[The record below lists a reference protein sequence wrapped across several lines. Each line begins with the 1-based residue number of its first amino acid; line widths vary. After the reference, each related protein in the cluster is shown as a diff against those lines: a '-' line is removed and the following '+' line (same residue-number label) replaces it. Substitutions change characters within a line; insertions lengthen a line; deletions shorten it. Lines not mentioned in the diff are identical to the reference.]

1 MRDAEEALREALNGL
16 TDFQWATVDTVMNR
30 LQQRNAARL
39 LVADEVGLGKTVVAR
54 GVIARLLLDR
64 LNAGTKAPLRIVYV
78 CSNQVLAQEN
88 VRKLAVFKRDDAKRW
103 MRSPSFSRLAELGLA
118 PREEAGD
125 AQHLLEI
132 CSLTPGTS
140 LALNQGHGN
149 AMERYI
155 VWQALRKDRYI
166 SDPKPLEAFFSKGVQ
181 RWEHV
186 AYEVARNSLQL
197 VEGSLQRFL
206 SSLSGAA
213 VLPDRLRAALKG
225 TELNLR
231 SWRTLLENAVQLHRR
246 PSVPRPQAD
255 LISFVRGKVRALFVE
270 ACVDNLQADLFIL
283 DEFQRFKEL
292 LDPAPD
298 DETTQ
303 REDQAIAR
311 KVLHREGDH
320 HTLLL
325 SATPFKALTHV
336 GEDETNS
343 AHADDLK
350 KLFGYL
356 TRSDAE
362 FFEDYE
368 TLREKLLD
376 QLLHLRQGPIASGSL
391 DDSTKRR
398 LEALLRQTV
407 LRTERDQLLGED
419 REALE
424 EISRKGVL
432 PTTQEIHEYAALDH
446 LGETLKAVSERPV
459 GIDMMQLFKN
469 APWCLSFSGSYAI
482 RELLQEYRRQGQVAS
497 ALAASHSAWIPASEL
512 DRYAVNL
519 TNDPPNAKFAELLA
533 VALPSGVEQLL
544 WVPPS
549 VPYYKPEGAFARSP
563 QFSKT
568 LLFSSLVIAPRAL
581 SSLVSYECERRLLAA
596 CRSTRQAYFG
606 ERSKKPGPLAFE
618 SKSVS
623 GAFGLMYPSARLA
636 GLVEFDPQE
645 SLDQLRSRVR
655 RALKRDFDK
664 LVARHGGGEKKRGV
678 RWYVLAPLL
687 LDPQT
692 TRQSWFA
699 EIAKSKQISQARK
712 KDVEQVAS
720 WIDNQKLDLGKSPDD
735 LLDYLVDLAIAGP
748 AVCALRS
755 LRTVLP
761 AETPQHTVTATACSL
776 AFLGRMN
783 RWESQRAIQAV
794 CGRAKPWVALSRYV
808 AQGNLQA
815 TFDEY
820 FHLLHGQSDSQDDLL
835 EAFVQALG
843 VGASAVVAQSHL
855 PYRSGDTRKFDQSFH
870 CHVAVPL
877 GNQNITDQKGISR
890 VVNVRAA
897 FNSPFWP
904 FLLNS
909 TSVGQEGLDFHWYC
923 RRVVHWSLPSNPIDI
938 EQREG
943 RVNRYKSLLVR
954 QRLSGNIKP
963 PARVVHPQDVWSALF
978 KQAASR
984 RTSNTDLEPLWYVH
998 GEAPK
1003 LERLVPAVGFS
1014 AEQSRLPQLLRILSL
1029 YRLCF
1034 GQPRQEELLASLL
1047 KHEYSVADLREIKRA
1062 FIVELA
1068 PILQVTRKVTSPPIE
1083 VRLSETGPLAPA
1095 RMPPAKPDL
1104 PASPVAG

>member
-1 MRDAEEALREALNGL
+1 MKEAKEALGQVLDEL
-16 TDFQWATVDTVMNR
+16 TDFQRATVDTVMDR
-30 LQQRNAARL
+30 LQQRTAARL

-54 GVIARLLLDR
+54 GVITRMMLDR
-64 LNAGTKAPLRIVYV
+64 LKANMKVPLRVVYV
-78 CSNQVLAQEN
+78 CSNQALAQEN
-88 VRKLAVFKRDDAKRW
+88 VRKLAAFKRDDAKHW

-118 PREEAGD
+118 PREEAGST
-125 AQHLLEI
+125 QHLLEI

-140 LALNQGHGN
+140 LTLNQGHGN

-155 VWQALRKDRYI
+155 VWQALLRDRYI
-166 SDPKPLEAFFSKGVQ
+166 ANPELLEAFFSKGVQ

-186 AYEVARNSLQL
+186 AYEVARSSLQL
-197 VEGSLQRFL
+197 VDGSLLRFL

-213 VLPDRLRAALKG
+213 VLPDKHKTALKG
-225 TELNLR
+225 VELNLR
-231 SWRTLLENAVQLHRR
+231 SWRTLLESAVRLRQR
-246 PSVPRPQAD
+246 PSLPRPQAD
-255 LISFVRGKVRALFVE
+255 LISFVRAKVRALFVE

-292 LDPAPD
+292 LDPQPD
-298 DETTQ
+298 NETTQ

-325 SATPFKALTHV
+325 SATPFKALTYV
-336 GEDETNS
+336 GEDETDS
-343 AHADDLK
+343 AHAADLQ

-362 FFEDYE
+362 FFQEYE
-368 TLREKLLD
+368 NLREKLLE
-376 QLLHLRQGPIASGSL
+376 QLLDLPPGPITADSL
-391 DDSTKRR
+391 DDAAKRR

-407 LRTERDQLLGED
+407 FRTERDQLLGE
-419 REALE
+419 EQGALM

-432 PTTQEIHEYAALDH
+432 PTPQEIREYTALDR
-446 LGETLKAVSERPV
+446 LGETLKAASERPV

-469 APWCLSFSGSYAI
+469 APWCLSFSGSYAV
-482 RELLQEYRRQGQVAS
+482 RELLQEYRRQGPVAS
-497 ALAASHSAWIPASEL
+497 ALAASHSAWIPADAL
-512 DRYAVNL
+512 DRYDANL
-519 TNDPPNAKFAELLA
+519 TDEPANAKFGELLA
-533 VALPSGVEQLL
+533 AALPSGVEQLL

-549 VPYYKPEGAFARSP
+549 VPYYKPEGAFGRT
-563 QFSKT
+563 QHFSKT
-568 LLFSSLVIAPRAL
+568 LLFSHLVIAPRAL

-596 CRSTRQAYFG
+596 GRNTRQRYFG
-606 ERSKKPGPLAFE
+606 ERSQKHGPLSFE

-623 GAFGLMYPSARLA
+623 AAFGLVYPSVRLARLVKFA
-636 GLVEFDPQE
+636 PGE

-655 RALKRDFDK
+655 NALRSDLEK
-664 LVARHGGGEKKRGV
+664 LVARHGGGETKRGV

-687 LDPQT
+687 LDAPVN
-692 TRQSWFA
+692 RESWFA
-699 EIAKSKQISQARK
+699 EVGKSKQISQARK
-712 KDVEQVAS
+712 NDTEQVKR
-720 WIDNQKLDLGKSPDD
+720 WVNDQKLDLGRIPDG

-755 LRTVLP
+755 LQTVLP
-761 AETPQHTVTATACSL
+761 ADTPQHAVMATACAL

-783 RWESQRAIQAV
+783 RWESQRAIQVV
-794 CGRAKPWVALSRYV
+794 CGKGKPWIALPQYA

-820 FHLLHGQSDSQDDLL
+820 FHLLHGQSGSQDELL

-843 VGASAVVAQSHL
+843 TGASTVVAQSHL
-855 PYRSGDTRKFDQSFH
+855 PYRSGDTRKFDRSFH

-954 QRLSGNIKP
+954 QRLAESIEP
-963 PARVVHPQDVWSALF
+963 PPHVVHPQDVWSALF
-978 KQAASR
+978 TQAASKR
-984 RTSNTDLEPLWYVH
+984 ISGTDLEPLWYVH
-998 GEAPK
+998 GESPK

-1014 AEQSRLPQLLRILSL
+1014 AEQSRLQQMLRILSL

-1047 KHEYSVADLREIKRA
+1047 KHEYSFSDLREIKRA
-1062 FIVELA
+1062 LIVELA
-1068 PILQVTRKVTSPPIE
+1068 PILQVTRKPPPPIE
-1083 VRLSETGPLAPA
+1083 VRLSESSSPAPA
-1095 RMPPAKPDL
+1095 RIPPTEFDSRE
-1104 PASPVAG
+1104 SPFAG

>member
-1 MRDAEEALREALNGL
+1 MRDAKEALAKVLCGL
-16 TDFQWATVDTVMNR
+16 TDFQRATVDTVMDR
-30 LQQRNAARL
+30 QQQRTATRL

-64 LNAGTKAPLRIVYV
+64 LKADVTAPLRVVYV
-78 CSNQVLAQEN
+78 CSNQALAQEN
-88 VRKLAVFKRDDAKRW
+88 VQKLAAFKRDDAKRW

-118 PREEAGD
+118 PSEEAGGT
-125 AQHLLEI
+125 QHLLEI

-155 VWQALRKDRYI
+155 VWQALLRDRYF
-166 SDPKPLEAFFSKGVQ
+166 SNPKLLETFFSKGVQ

-186 AYEVARNSLQL
+186 ADEVSRKSLQL

-206 SSLSGAA
+206 SSLSDAA
-213 VLPDRLRAALKG
+213 VLPDKLRAALKG

-231 SWRTLLENAVQLHRR
+231 SWRTLLEDAVQLRQR
-246 PSVPRPQAD
+246 PSIPRPQAD
-255 LISFVRGKVRALFVE
+255 LISFVRAKVRALFVE

-292 LDPAPD
+292 LDPETD

-336 GEDETNS
+336 GEDETDS
-343 AHADDLK
+343 AHADDLQ

-368 TLREKLLD
+368 TLREKLLE
-376 QLLHLRQGPIASGSL
+376 QLLDLPSGPIAADSL
-391 DDSTKRR
+391 DDSAKRR

-407 LRTERDQLLGED
+407 FRTERDQLLGED
-419 REALE
+419 RGMLE

-432 PTTQEIHEYAALDH
+432 PTTQEIREYAALDR
-446 LGETLKAVSERPV
+446 LGEMLKAVSKRSV

-469 APWCLSFSGSYAI
+469 APWCLSFSGSYAV
-482 RELLQEYRRQGQVAS
+482 RELLQEYRRQGPVAS
-497 ALAASHSAWIPASEL
+497 ALAASHCAWIPVSAL
-512 DRYAVNL
+512 DCYAINL
-519 TNDPPNAKFAELLA
+519 TDDPPNAKFGELLA
-533 VALPSGVEQLL
+533 AALPSGVEQLL

-549 VPYYKPEGAFARSP
+549 VPYYKPEGAFARWP

-596 CRSTRQAYFG
+596 CRTTRQSYFG
-606 ERSKKPGPLAFE
+606 ERLQKHKSLAFE

-623 GAFGLMYPSARLA
+623 GAFGLTYPSARLA
-636 GLVEFDPQE
+636 ELVEFDPQE
-645 SLDQLRSRVR
+645 NLDQLRSRAR
-655 RALKRDFDK
+655 RALKRDLDK
-664 LVARHGGGEKKRGV
+664 LIARHGGGETKRGV

-687 LDPQT
+687 LDPRM

-699 EIAKSKQISQARK
+699 QVATSKQIPQARK
-712 KDVEQVAS
+712 KDVEQVTA
-720 WIDNQKLDLGKSPDD
+720 WIDNQNLDLGQCPDD

-761 AETPQHTVTATACSL
+761 METPQHTATATACAL
-776 AFLGRMN
+776 AFLSRMN
-783 RWESQRAIQAV
+783 QWESQRAIQVV
-794 CGRAKPWVALSRYV
+794 CGNGKPWVTLPRYA

-820 FHLLHGQSDSQDDLL
+820 FHLLHGQTGSQDELL

-855 PYRSGDTRKFDQSFH
+855 PYRSGDTKKFDRSFH

-877 GNQNITDQKGISR
+877 GNQNLTDQKGISR

-954 QRLSGNIKP
+954 QRLALSIKP
-963 PARVVHPQDVWSALF
+963 PPRVVHPQDVWSALF

-984 RTSNTDLEPLWYVH
+984 RTSSTDLEPLWYVH
-998 GEAPK
+998 GESPK

-1014 AEQSRLPQLLRILSL
+1014 AEQSRLPQLLRVLSL

-1047 KHEYSVADLREIKRA
+1047 KHEYSVEDLREIKRA
-1062 FIVELA
+1062 LIVELA
-1068 PILQVTRKVTSPPIE
+1068 PILQMARKGASPPIV
-1083 VRLSETGPLAPA
+1083 VRRSETDPLVPAP
-1095 RMPPAKPDL
+1095 MPPAKPDSL
-1104 PASPVAG
+1104 ASPSAG

>member
-1 MRDAEEALREALNGL
+1 MRDAKEALEQVLCGL
-16 TDFQWATVDTVMNR
+16 TDFQRATVDTVMDR
-30 LQQRNAARL
+30 QQQRTATRL

-64 LNAGTKAPLRIVYV
+64 LKADVTAPLRVVYV
-78 CSNQVLAQEN
+78 CSNQALAQEN
-88 VRKLAVFKRDDAKRW
+88 VQKLAAFKRDDAKRW

-118 PREEAGD
+118 LREEAGGT
-125 AQHLLEI
+125 QHLLEI

-155 VWQALRKDRYI
+155 VWQALLRDRYF
-166 SDPKPLEAFFSKGVQ
+166 SNPKLLETFFSKGVQ

-186 AYEVARNSLQL
+186 AYEVSRNSLQL
-197 VEGSLQRFL
+197 VKGSLQRFL

-213 VLPDRLRAALKG
+213 VLPDKLQAALKG

-231 SWRTLLENAVQLHRR
+231 SWRTLLEDAVQLRQR
-246 PSVPRPQAD
+246 PNVPRSQAD
-255 LISFVRGKVRALFVE
+255 LISFMRAKVRALFVE

-292 LDPAPD
+292 LDPEPD

-325 SATPFKALTHV
+325 SATPFKALTHI
-336 GEDETNS
+336 GEDETDS
-343 AHADDLK
+343 AHAADLQ

-362 FFEDYE
+362 FFEEYE
-368 TLREKLLD
+368 NLREKLLE
-376 QLLHLRQGPIASGSL
+376 QLLDLPPGPITTGSL
-391 DDSTKRR
+391 DDTAKRR
-398 LEALLRQTV
+398 LEVLLRQTV
-407 LRTERDQLLGED
+407 FRTERDQLLGE
-419 REALE
+419 EQGALL

-432 PTTQEIHEYAALDH
+432 PTPQEIREYTALDR
-446 LGETLKAVSERPV
+446 LGETLKTESVRPM

-469 APWCLSFSGSYAI
+469 APWCLSFSGSYAV
-482 RELLQEYRRQGQVAS
+482 RELLQEYRRHGPVAS
-497 ALAASHSAWIPASEL
+497 ALAASQSAWIPADAL
-512 DRYAVNL
+512 DRYAINL
-519 TNDPPNAKFAELLA
+519 TDEPPNAKFSELLA
-533 VALPSGVEQLL
+533 AALPSGIEQLL

-549 VPYYKPEGAFARSP
+549 VPYYKPEGAFGRS
-563 QFSKT
+563 QHFSKT
-568 LLFSSLVIAPRAL
+568 LLFSHLVIAPRAL

-596 CRSTRQAYFG
+596 GRNTRQRYFG
-606 ERSKKPGPLAFE
+606 ERSQKHGPLAFE

-623 GAFGLMYPSARLA
+623 AAFGLVYPSGRLA
-636 GLVEFDPQE
+636 RSVEFDPKE

-655 RALKRDFDK
+655 NALKQDFDK
-664 LVARHGGGEKKRGV
+664 LVARHGSGETKRGV

-687 LDPQT
+687 LDAPAN
-692 TRQSWFA
+692 RESWFA
-699 EIAKSKQISQARK
+699 EIGRSKQIPQARK

-720 WIDNQKLDLGKSPDD
+720 WVNDQTLDLGRSPDD

-748 AVCALRS
+748 AVCTLRS

-761 AETPQHTVTATACSL
+761 DETPQHTVMATACAF
-776 AFLGRMN
+776 AFLSRMN
-783 RWESQRAIQAV
+783 RWESQRAIQVV
-794 CGRAKPWVALSRYV
+794 CGKGKPWVTLPRYA

-820 FHLLHGQSDSQDDLL
+820 FHLLHGQTGSQDELL

-855 PYRSGDTRKFDQSFH
+855 PYRSGDTRKFDRSFH

-954 QRLSGNIKP
+954 QRLALSIGRP
-963 PARVVHPQDVWSALF
+963 PRVVHPQNVWSALF
-978 KQAASR
+978 RQAASE
-984 RTSNTDLEPLWYVH
+984 RTTSTDLEPLWYVH
-998 GEAPK
+998 GESPK

-1014 AEQSRLPQLLRILSL
+1014 AEQSRLQQMLRILSL

-1047 KHEYSVADLREIKRA
+1047 KHEYSFVDLREIKRA

-1068 PILQVTRKVTSPPIE
+1068 PILQVTRTATPAPIE
-1083 VRLSETGPLAPA
+1083 VRLPEAG
-1095 RMPPAKPDL
+1095 PPASIQMSPAKLDL
-1104 PASPVAG
+1104 PPSPFAS